1 MTTPPLRRVLIVDDE
16 SESMAALCELL
27 TSHGYNVNAA
37 HRAPALENAELYTT
51 LGRVAE
57 KYHSLFECATIG
69 IFETTPEGRFV
80 TVNPALA
87 HMLGYESAEVLMGN
101 ITDIGAQ
108 LYVSPSCRAEVV
120 RHLAEHG
127 TVSSREVPL
136 YRRDGSVMWASLNMR
151 TVSDD
156 QGTVLYYEGIID
168 DITTRKHTEKQLRES
183 EARFREELH
192 QQRAMLCQSA
202 KVATMGHL
210 LAGVSHE
217 LNNPLSV
224 VLGQAALLYELHPS
238 PDITVR
244 TQKIIQAAERCVR
257 IVKNFL
263 ALARQRP
270 PERQGVQLN
279 QVIQEAVELLAYQ
292 LRVDDVE
299 VCLRLADDLPAL
311 WADRDQLYQVVVNL
325 ISNAQQAMHN
335 TPVPRRLTITT
346 RSDPVLAHVA
356 LEVADTG
363 PGVPLALQQRIFEPF
378 FTTKPPGVGTGLGL
392 SLCHG
397 IVIAHGGT
405 IRVESRPGAG
415 AIFVVHLPITMAR
428 GAIPVVC
435 TLEPLSALA
444 GKKILAV
451 DDEPEIADL
460 LREMLSV
467 DGHQVEIAAHGVI
480 ALEKLREQTYD
491 LIMSDLRMPGS
502 MGLGCTGSWSSIIQ
516 NSVGGSSA
524 SRGTC

>member
-1 MTTPPLRRVLIVDDE
+1 
-16 SESMAALCELL
+16 
-27 TSHGYNVNAA
+27 
-37 HRAPALENAELYTT
+37 
-51 LGRVAE
+51 
-57 KYHSLFECATIG
+57 
-69 IFETTPEGRFV
+69 
-80 TVNPALA
+80 
-87 HMLGYESAEVLMGN
+87 MGN

-108 LYVSPSCRAEVV
+108 LYVSPSCRAKVV

-224 VLGQAALLYELHPS
+224 VLGQAALLCELHPS

-299 VCLRLADDLPAL
+299 GCLRLADDLPAL

-444 GKKILAV
+444 GKKILVV

-460 LREMLSV
+460 LREILSV

-491 LIMSDLRMPGS
+491 LIMSDLRMPRLDGP
-502 MGLGCTGSWSSIIQ
+502 GLYRELEQHYPELCRGLIGITGDMLSLELQAFLERTAVPTVSKPFSWEEVRRVVQ
-516 NSVGGSSA
+516 QVLQTWGEG
-524 SRGTC
+524 RE